1 MDNKLETRNS
11 LLEAGGW
18 WVVVVINQIA
28 ARTPIPSLKRGISR
42 QRGGLEGRWC
52 WTRWCGTRWWRT
64 RWCGG
69 TGWLILSYNQG
80 SERQKQ
86 EYMQYKVLK
95 FESQLV
101 WKVPTKTNSFAGQNS
116 FLDSPLSSFRKLFS
130 LPSQE
135 QSLQCVI
142 FHHFKFFLF
151 LFFWQSGNTPIFLSG
166 ARNSKIISPIFLEN
180 GALAIVGFVGFQT
193 LQ

>member
-1 MDNKLETRNS
+1 MNIYNKLEILCLKQVGGGGNQPDCCKNSNS
-11 LLEAGGW
+11 LIKERHQQTEGW
-18 WVVVVINQIA
+18 PWGEVVLDKVMWDEVVKDKVVWRYWLAHFELQSSFRKI
-28 ARTPIPSLKRGISR
+28 K
-42 QRGGLEGRWC
+42 
-52 WTRWCGTRWWRT
+52 TR
-64 RWCGG
+64 
-69 TGWLILSYNQG
+69 
-80 SERQKQ
+80 
-86 EYMQYKVLK
+86 YMQYKVLK
-95 FESQLV
+95 FGSQLV
-101 WKVPTKTNSFAGQNS
+101 WKVPLKKNSFAGQNS
-116 FLDSPLSSFRKLFS
+116 FLDSSLSCFRKLFS

-180 GALAIVGFVGFQT
+180 GALTIVGFVGFQT